1 MIPPEEDPGR
11 ALAASGGPPA
21 GNTLEVAVQSR
32 KSVGREY
39 AEAVLIAL
47 VLALVIRSF
56 FIQAYMIPSGSMEPT
71 LLIGDHILVSKIA
84 YGIRLPDSIFGLNIA
99 GLPLGRYLLHFG
111 GIHRGDVI
119 VFVHPQERDKDL
131 IKRVIGLPG
140 DKVQIKSGR
149 IWLNGSPMNDP
160 HAHLEIPDGQR
171 LEVPRDNFGFMDAS
185 GAIVGPLEVPAG
197 RLFVM
202 GDNRDHSED
211 SRYWG
216 FADQNDVEGRALVV
230 YWSWDGDAT
239 GPLPIRWTRFGSSL
253 GG

>member
-1 MIPPEEDPGR
+1 MIPPVEDPGR
-11 ALAASGGPPA
+11 ALASSERPPA
-21 GNTLEVAVQSR
+21 SDALQVAVQSR
-32 KSVGREY
+32 KSVVREY

-47 VLALVIRSF
+47 ALALLIRTF

-71 LLIGDHILVSKIA
+71 LLIGDHILVSKMA
-84 YGIRLPDSIFGLNIA
+84 YGIRLPDSMFGLNIV

-111 GIHRGDVI
+111 DIHRGDVI

-140 DKVQIKSGR
+140 DKIQIKSGR
-149 IWLNGSPMNDP
+149 VWLNGSPINDP
-160 HAHLEIPDGQR
+160 HAHLEVPDAQR
-171 LEVPRDNFGFMDAS
+171 FEVPRDNFGFMDAS

-202 GDNRDHSED
+202 GDNRDHSDD

-216 FADQNDVEGRALVV
+216 FANQNDVEGRALVI
-230 YWSWDGDAT
+230 YWSSDGDDG
-239 GPLPIRWTRFGSSL
+239 GPLPIRWSRLGTSL